1 MGEPLPASTPRPPF
15 AGARVLIC
23 CGSGGVG
30 KTTTSA
36 ALAIRLARSGKRVAV
51 LTIDPARRLA
61 DALSVGDIGNTAF
74 PVPVPDLP
82 PGGSLHAMMLDSKRT
97 FDDVVERFAGG
108 ADARDR
114 ILRNHYYRFVSTRLA
129 GAHEYMAME
138 KLYELSTSGDYD
150 IVVLDTPPSRHAL
163 DFLAAPEKMA
173 NLMDEGV
180 MRWLVLPASRGGWR
194 MIEKGSDILAKV
206 LKTMLGDRTI
216 TDIAEFFSSF
226 QSLWEGFRQRSLDVR
241 ELLRSPQTRFL
252 LVTTPAPGARAEALH
267 FLEVLQRSQMPF
279 GGFLINR
286 CAVAPTQAGP
296 PRFAPALPGVPAAEY
311 DAMIRALTD
320 VPARRR
326 RLVAAQDSAIA
337 ELRAH
342 APGAAPIWRIPE
354 MDEEVH
360 DLAGLDLVGKHLPDA
375 TALAEV
381 RP

>member
-1 MGEPLPASTPRPPF
+1 MKP
-15 AGARVLIC
+15 ARVIIC

-36 ALAIRLARSGKRVAV
+36 ALAIRFARSGKRVAV

-61 DALSVGDIGNTAF
+61 DSLSVGEIGNTAF
-74 PVPVPDLP
+74 PVPLPDLP
-82 PGGSLHAMMLDSKRT
+82 PGASLHAMMLDSKRT
-97 FDDVVERFAGG
+97 FDDVVARFSGSP
-108 ADARDR
+108 DARDR

-138 KLYELSTSGDYD
+138 KLFELSTSGDYD
-150 IVVLDTPPSRHAL
+150 VVVLDTPPSRHAL
-163 DFLAAPEKMA
+163 DFLSAPEKMA

-194 MIEKGSDILAKV
+194 MIEKGSEIMAKV
-206 LKTMLGDRTI
+206 LKSMLGDRTI
-216 TDIAEFFSSF
+216 TDIAEFFSAF

-241 ELLRSPQTRFL
+241 ELLRAPETRYL

-267 FLEVLQRSQMPF
+267 FLDVLQRSRMPF

-286 CAVAPTQAGP
+286 CAVAPVHVGP
-296 PRFAPALPGVPAAEY
+296 PGFGPRPDDVPEAEWAALV
-311 DAMIRALTD
+311 RALAE
-320 VPARRR
+320 VPERRR
-326 RLVAAQDSAIA
+326 RLVAAQDHAIA

-354 MDEEVH
+354 LDEEVH
-360 DLAGLDLVGKHLPDA
+360 DLAGLARVSVYLPDPDALLA
-375 TALAEV
+375 TSV
-381 RP
+381 

>member
-1 MGEPLPASTPRPPF
+1 MST
-15 AGARVLIC
+15 ARVVIC

-36 ALAIRLARSGKRVAV
+36 ALAIRFAYSGARVAV

-61 DALSVGDIGNTAF
+61 DSLSVGEIGNTAF
-74 PVPVPDLP
+74 PVPLTDLP
-82 PGGSLHAMMLDSKRT
+82 PGATLHAMMLDSKRT
-97 FDDVVERFAGG
+97 FDDVVQRFAGG
-108 ADARDR
+108 PDARDR

-129 GAHEYMAME
+129 GSHEYMAME
-138 KLYELSTSGDYD
+138 KLYELSVSGDYD
-150 IVVLDTPPSRHAL
+150 VVVLDTPPSRHAL

-194 MIEKGSDILAKV
+194 MIEKGSEILAKV
-206 LKTMLGDRTI
+206 LRGMLGERTI
-216 TDIAEFFSSF
+216 TDIAEFFSAF
-226 QSLWEGFRQRSLDVR
+226 QSLWEGFRQRSIDVR
-241 ELLRSPQTRFL
+241 ALLRSPDTRFL

-267 FLEVLQRSQMPF
+267 FLEVLQRSRMPF

-286 CAVAPTQAGP
+286 CAVAPTHRGP
-296 PRFAPALPGVPAAEY
+296 PQFGPRPPGMSEAAFEALV
-311 DAMIRALTD
+311 RALAE
-320 VPARRR
+320 VPDRRR
-326 RLVAAQDSAIA
+326 RLVAAQDAAIA

-354 MDEEVH
+354 MDVEVH
-360 DLAGLDLVGKHLPDA
+360 DLEALTLVARHLPDPA
-375 TALAEV
+375 ALAEV

>member
-1 MGEPLPASTPRPPF
+1 VKP
-15 AGARVLIC
+15 ARVVIC

-36 ALAIRLARSGKRVAV
+36 ALAIRFAQSGKRVAV

-61 DALSVGDIGNTAF
+61 DSLSVGEIGNTAF
-74 PVPVPDLP
+74 RVPLADLP

-108 ADARDR
+108 PEARDR

-138 KLYELSTSGDYD
+138 KLFELSTSGDYD
-150 IVVLDTPPSRHAL
+150 VVVLDTPPSRHAL

-194 MIEKGSDILAKV
+194 MIEKGSEILAKV
-206 LKTMLGDRTI
+206 LKSMLGDRTI
-216 TDIAEFFSSF
+216 TDIAEFFAAF

-241 ELLRSPQTRFL
+241 ELLRAPDTRYL

-267 FLEVLQRSQMPF
+267 FLDVLQRSRMPF
-279 GGFLINR
+279 GGFLVNR
-286 CAVAPTQAGP
+286 CAVAPVEPGP
-296 PRFAPALPGVPAAEY
+296 PAFGPRPDGVPEAEWATLI
-311 DAMIRALTD
+311 DALAE

-326 RLVAAQDSAIA
+326 RLVAAQDHAIA

-354 MDEEVH
+354 LDEEVH
-360 DLAGLDLVGKHLPDA
+360 DLNGLARVAVHLPDPD
-375 TALAEV
+375 ALLAASV
-381 RP
+381 

>member
-1 MGEPLPASTPRPPF
+1 MS
-15 AGARVLIC
+15 ARVLIC

-36 ALAIRLARSGKRVAV
+36 ALAIRLARSGARVAV

-74 PVPVPDLP
+74 LVPLPDLP
-82 PGGSLHAMMLDSKRT
+82 PGASLHAMMLDSKRT
-97 FDDVVERFAGG
+97 FDDVVERFSGSS
-108 ADARDR
+108 DARDR

-129 GAHEYMAME
+129 GSHEYMAME
-138 KLYELSTSGDYD
+138 KLYELSESGDYD

-194 MIEKGSDILAKV
+194 MIEKGSEILAKV
-206 LKTMLGDRTI
+206 LRTMLGDRTI
-216 TDIAEFFSSF
+216 MDIAEFFSAF

-241 ELLRSPQTRFL
+241 ALLRSPDTRFL

-267 FLEVLQRSQMPF
+267 FLDVLQRSKMPF

-286 CAVAPTQAGP
+286 CAVAPTRAGP
-296 PRFAPALPGVPAAEY
+296 PSFGPRPPAVSEADWKALVDALAAVPE
-311 DAMIRALTD
+311 
-320 VPARRR
+320 RRR
-326 RLVAAQDSAIA
+326 GLVAAQDAAIA

-360 DLAGLDLVGKHLPDA
+360 DLAGLDRVARHLPDHA
-375 TALAEV
+375 SLAEV

>member
-1 MGEPLPASTPRPPF
+1 MAP
-15 AGARVLIC
+15 ARVIIC

-36 ALAIRLARSGKRVAV
+36 ALAIRLARSGARVAV

-74 PVPVPDLP
+74 PVPVPNLLP
-82 PGGSLHAMMLDSKRT
+82 GASLHAMMLDSKRT
-97 FDDVVERFAGG
+97 FDDVVERFAGTPE
-108 ADARDR
+108 ARDR

-138 KLYELSTSGDYD
+138 KLYEISTSGHYD

-163 DFLAAPEKMA
+163 DFLAAPERMV

-206 LKTMLGDRTI
+206 LRTMLGERTI
-216 TDIAEFFSSF
+216 TDIAEFFSAF

-241 ELLRSPQTRFL
+241 ALLRNPDTRFL

-267 FLEVLQRSQMPF
+267 FLEVLLRSRMPF

-286 CAVAPTQAGP
+286 CAVAPIHTGA
-296 PRFAPALPGVPAAEY
+296 PRFGLASAGVEAESYAAL
-311 DAMIRALTD
+311 IRALGD
-320 VPARRR
+320 APKHRRG
-326 RLVAAQDSAIA
+326 LVAAQEAAIA
-337 ELRAH
+337 DLRAH

-381 RP
+381 RT

>member
-1 MGEPLPASTPRPPF
+1 VTALSHP
-15 AGARVLIC
+15 ARVVIC

-36 ALAIRLARSGKRVAV
+36 ALAIRLATAGARVAV

-61 DALSVGDIGNTAF
+61 DALSVGEIGNTAF
-74 PVPVPDLP
+74 PVPVPGLP
-82 PGGSLHAMMLDSKRT
+82 PGAALHAMMLDSKRT
-97 FDDVVERFAGG
+97 FDDVVERFTGAG
-108 ADARDR
+108 DARDR

-138 KLYELSTSGDYD
+138 KLYELASSGAYD

-194 MIEKGSDILAKV
+194 MIEKGSEVLAKV
-206 LKTMLGDRTI
+206 LRTMLGERTI
-216 TDIAEFFSSF
+216 TDIAEFFAAF
-226 QSLWEGFRQRSLDVR
+226 QTLWDGFRERSLDVR
-241 ELLRSPQTRFL
+241 ALLRAPTTRFL

-267 FLEVLQRSQMPF
+267 FLEVLQQAEMPF

-286 CAVAPTQAGP
+286 CAE
-296 PRFAPALPGVPAAEY
+296 APAHRGPATFGERPATAPAAEW
-311 DAMIRALTD
+311 DALVSALST
-320 VPARRR
+320 VPERRR
-326 RLVAAQDSAIA
+326 RLVAAQEAAIA

-342 APGAAPIWRIPE
+342 APRSAPIWRIPDQE
-354 MDEEVH
+354 DEVH
-360 DLAGLDLVGKHLPDA
+360 DIEALARVARFLPDHA
-375 TALAEV
+375 AILGGAS
-381 RP
+381 

>member
-1 MGEPLPASTPRPPF
+1 MS
-15 AGARVLIC
+15 ARVVIC

-36 ALAIRLARSGKRVAV
+36 ALAIRLARSGARVAV

-61 DALSVGDIGNTAF
+61 DALSVGEIGNTAF
-74 PVPVPDLP
+74 QVPLDGLP
-82 PGGSLHAMMLDSKRT
+82 AGASLHAMMLDSKRT

-108 ADARDR
+108 PDQRDR

-129 GAHEYMAME
+129 GSHEYMAME
-138 KLYELSTSGDYD
+138 KLYELSVSGDYD
-150 IVVLDTPPSRHAL
+150 VVVLDTPPSRHAL

-194 MIEKGSDILAKV
+194 MIEKGSEILAKV
-206 LKTMLGDRTI
+206 LRSMLGERTI
-216 TDIAEFFSSF
+216 TDIAEFFAAF
-226 QSLWEGFRQRSLDVR
+226 QSLWEGFRQRSIDVR
-241 ELLRSPQTRFL
+241 ELLRAPTTRFL

-267 FLEVLQRSQMPF
+267 FLDVLQRSQMPF
-279 GGFLINR
+279 GGFLVNR
-286 CAVAPTQAGP
+286 CAVSPREAGAPGFGARPEGVAEAEWT
-296 PRFAPALPGVPAAEY
+296 ALVGALAQVPE
-311 DAMIRALTD
+311 
-320 VPARRR
+320 RRR
-326 RLVAAQDSAIA
+326 KLVAAQESAIA

-360 DLAGLDLVGKHLPDA
+360 DLGGLGRVSAFLPDTA
-375 TALAEV
+375 ALAEV